1 MKEVTVAELKAK
13 MDANEDFQLVDVRET
28 NEYEYCN
35 IAGSLLI
42 PMGEI
47 LNRID
52 EVDRNKEVIIHCKSG
67 GRSGSIVNALM
78 ARGFNNVVNL
88 RGGIIA
94 WAKEIDPSTPTY

>member
-1 MKEVTVAELKAK
+1 MKEISVSELKARL
-13 MDANEDFQLVDVRET
+13 DSGDDIQIIDVRER

-35 IAGSLLI
+35 IGGDPM

-47 LNRID
+47 MRNLDRIA
-52 EVDRNKEVIIHCKSG
+52 KEKDVIVHCKSG

-78 ARGFNNVVNL
+78 ARGFTNVINL

-94 WAKEIDPSTPTY
+94 WSQEIDPSIPKY